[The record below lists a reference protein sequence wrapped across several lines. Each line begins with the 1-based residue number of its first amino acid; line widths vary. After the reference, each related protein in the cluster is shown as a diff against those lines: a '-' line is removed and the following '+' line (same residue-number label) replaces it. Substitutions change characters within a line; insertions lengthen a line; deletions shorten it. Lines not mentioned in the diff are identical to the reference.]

1 MLYIRIAAFF
11 DKVFTSTLR
20 GRFDFSTLVLDR
32 PSPTRH
38 TIEKVGQSTQRD
50 FFAGLSKGCVPADG
64 CYERIPTSYRYL

>member
-11 DKVFTSTLR
+11 DKVFTSTLG

-32 PSPTRH
+32 PPQLDTPAKRC
-38 TIEKVGQSTQRD
+38 QSTQRD

-64 CYERIPTSYRYL
+64 CYERIPAPYRYL